1 MPRHDLIIV
10 GAGPVG
16 MTLAL
21 ALKDTGLDILL
32 VDARARGA
40 ARHDPRVLA
49 LSHGSRLTLERLGIW
64 PQLRATPIESI
75 HISQQGGLGR
85 SLLSAADYGLPAMGY
100 VVAAGELAAALDDA
114 LATAGIPIRDNST
127 VTGLAAGAG
136 TGTDSASL
144 SLADG
149 TLEARLVACAEGS
162 IQSEGAP
169 ELVEHD
175 YAQHAAIS
183 VATPVEGHAHRAWE
197 RFTPQGPLAV
207 LPCGSDCAI
216 VHTASPAEADA
227 LMALGDEAYRARLQ
241 AHFGERLHFASV
253 GPRARY
259 PLLLRYRPDP
269 TGPRTVWLGNAA
281 QTLHPVAG
289 QGYNLALRDVWALA
303 QVLQRAGGDPGVP
316 DTLARYASDRR
327 LDRQGTIRFTDGL
340 VRLFSNAIAPLAHA
354 RGAGLFAL
362 DLLPPARHFVA
373 KRMMFGA
380 RAWP

>member
-21 ALKDTGLDILL
+21 ALKDSGLDILL

-49 LSHGSRLTLERLGIW
+49 LSHGSRLTLERLGVW
-64 PQLRATPIESI
+64 AQLRATPIETI
-75 HISQQGGLGR
+75 HISQQGRLGR

-100 VVAAGELAAALDDA
+100 VVAAGDLAAALDDA
-114 LATAGIPIRDNST
+114 LAAAGIPILDHSS
-127 VTGLAAGAG
+127 VAGLAAGADDVIVSL
-136 TGTDSASL
+136 TGGNPLT
-144 SLADG
+144 
-149 TLEARLVACAEGS
+149 ARLVACAEGS
-162 IQSEGAP
+162 IDGDDAP
-169 ELVEHD
+169 ELVERD
-175 YAQHAAIS
+175 YAQHAVIC

-207 LPCGSDCAI
+207 LPCGHDCAI
-216 VHTASPAEADA
+216 VHTADPAEADA
-227 LMALGDEAYRARLQ
+227 LMALDDDAYRARLQ
-241 AHFGERLHFASV
+241 AHFGDRLHFAAV

-259 PLLLRYRPDP
+259 PLKLRYRPNP
-269 TGPRTVWLGNAA
+269 VGQRTVWLGNAA

-303 QVLQRAGGDPGVP
+303 QVLLRADGDPGAP
-316 DTLARYASDRR
+316 DTLARYAGERR

>member
-21 ALKDTGLDILL
+21 ALKDSGLDILL
-32 VDARARGA
+32 VDARPRGA

-49 LSHGSRLTLERLGIW
+49 LSHGSRLTLERLGVW
-64 PQLRATPIESI
+64 AQLRATPIETI
-75 HISQQGGLGR
+75 HISQQGRLGR

-100 VVAAGELAAALDDA
+100 VVAAGDLAAALDDA
-114 LATAGIPIRDNST
+114 LAAAGIPIRNHAV
-127 VTGLAAGAG
+127 VTGLAAGAN
-136 TGTDSASL
+136 DAIL

-162 IQSEGAP
+162 IDGDDAP
-169 ELVEHD
+169 ELVERD
-175 YAQHAAIS
+175 YAQHAVIC

-207 LPCGSDCAI
+207 LPCGHDCAI
-216 VHTASPAEADA
+216 VHTADPAEADA
-227 LMALGDEAYRARLQ
+227 LMALDDDAYRARLQ
-241 AHFGERLHFASV
+241 AHFGDRLHFAAV

-259 PLLLRYRPDP
+259 PLKLRYRPNP
-269 TGPRTVWLGNAA
+269 VGQRTVWLGNAA

-303 QVLQRAGGDPGVP
+303 QVLLRADGDPGAA
-316 DTLARYASDRR
+316 DTLARYADARR

-340 VRLFSNAIAPLAHA
+340 VRLFSNAIPPLAHA

>member
-1 MPRHDLIIV
+1 MPRHDLLVV

-21 ALKDTGLDILL
+21 ALKDSGLDILL

-49 LSHGSRLTLERLGIW
+49 LSHGSRLTLERLGVW
-64 PQLRATPIESI
+64 AQLRATPIETI
-75 HISQQGGLGR
+75 HISQQGRLGR

-100 VVAAGELAAALDDA
+100 VVAAGDLAAALDDA
-114 LATAGIPIRDNST
+114 LAAAGIPILDHSS
-127 VTGLAAGAG
+127 VAGLSAGADDVIVSL
-136 TGTDSASL
+136 TGGNPLT
-144 SLADG
+144 
-149 TLEARLVACAEGS
+149 ARLVACAEGS
-162 IQSEGAP
+162 IDGDDAP
-169 ELVEHD
+169 ELVERD
-175 YAQHAAIS
+175 YAQHAVIC

-207 LPCGSDCAI
+207 LPCGHDCAI
-216 VHTASPAEADA
+216 VHTADPAEADA
-227 LMALGDEAYRARLQ
+227 LMALDDDVYRARLQ
-241 AHFGERLHFASV
+241 AHFGDRLHFAAV

-259 PLLLRYRPDP
+259 PLKLRYRPNP
-269 TGPRTVWLGNAA
+269 VGQRTVWLGNAA

-303 QVLQRAGGDPGVP
+303 QVLLRADGDPGAA
-316 DTLARYASDRR
+316 DTLARYADARR

-340 VRLFSNAIAPLAHA
+340 VRLFSNAIPPLTHA

>member
-1 MPRHDLIIV
+1 MNRPRSGSTAKEWTLVRMPERTRKVPTIDIEKAKTESIIV
-10 GAGPVG
+10 Q
-16 MTLAL
+16 
-21 ALKDTGLDILL
+21 
-32 VDARARGA
+32 ARK
-40 ARHDPRVLA
+40 PSRVA
-49 LSHGSRLTLERLGIW
+49 
-64 PQLRATPIESI
+64 
-75 HISQQGGLGR
+75 
-85 SLLSAADYGLPAMGY
+85 
-100 VVAAGELAAALDDA
+100 
-114 LATAGIPIRDNST
+114 ST
-127 VTGLAAGAG
+127 VTEWSKAVAASHGISEAFS
-136 TGTDSASL
+136 TGSQNHQPPHPSA
-144 SLADG
+144 
-149 TLEARLVACAEGS
+149 
-162 IQSEGAP
+162 
-169 ELVEHD
+169 VERD
-175 YAQHAAIS
+175 YAQHAVIC

-207 LPCGSDCAI
+207 LPCGHDCAI
-216 VHTASPAEADA
+216 VHTADPAEADA
-227 LMALGDEAYRARLQ
+227 LMALGDDAYRARLQ

-269 TGPRTVWLGNAA
+269 VGPRTVWLGNAA

-303 QVLQRAGGDPGVP
+303 QVLLRADGDPGAP
-316 DTLARYASDRR
+316 DTLARYASERR

-340 VRLFSNAIAPLAHA
+340 VRLFSNAIPPLAHA

>member
-1 MPRHDLIIV
+1 MPRHDLLVV

-21 ALKDTGLDILL
+21 ALKDSGLDILL

-49 LSHGSRLTLERLGIW
+49 LSHGSRLTLERLGVW
-64 PQLRATPIESI
+64 AQLRATPIETI
-75 HISQQGGLGR
+75 HISQQGRLGR

-100 VVAAGELAAALDDA
+100 VVAAGDLAAALDDA
-114 LATAGIPIRDNST
+114 LAAAGIPILDHSS
-127 VTGLAAGAG
+127 VAGLAAGADDVIVSL
-136 TGTDSASL
+136 TGGNPLT
-144 SLADG
+144 
-149 TLEARLVACAEGS
+149 ARLVACAEGS
-162 IQSEGAP
+162 IDGDDAP
-169 ELVEHD
+169 ELVERD
-175 YAQHAAIS
+175 YAQHAVIC

-207 LPCGSDCAI
+207 LPCGHDCAI
-216 VHTASPAEADA
+216 VHTADPAEADA
-227 LMALGDEAYRARLQ
+227 LMALDDDAYRARLQ
-241 AHFGERLHFASV
+241 AHFGDRLHFAAV

-259 PLLLRYRPDP
+259 PLKLRYRPNP
-269 TGPRTVWLGNAA
+269 VGQRTVWLGNAA

-303 QVLQRAGGDPGVP
+303 QELLRADGDP
-316 DTLARYASDRR
+316 DAAHTMARYADARR

-340 VRLFSNAIAPLAHA
+340 VRLFSNAIPPLAHA